1 MKLRVRSVTYEAM
14 DILSFELVDP
24 EGRPLPTFEPG
35 AHVDVR
41 TPEGVC
47 RPYSLCNASQE
58 RDCYRVAVLKT
69 RTSRGGSASMHEHV
83 RPGQM
88 LEIGSP
94 RNLFPLREGATHYI
108 LIAGGIGITPLV
120 TMAERL
126 ASEGKSFVLHYCTR
140 SPASTAFGER
150 LRPLVERGLVH
161 FHHDAGD
168 AAKGLDVEALLRE
181 CLADAHIYFCGPPAL
196 MDAIKVA
203 AAHWPADAVHHE
215 SFGAAFG
222 PAASAGSAGAVPA
235 GAQQIV
241 LTRSAREIAIEPGST
256 VLQALRAA
264 GVECTSSCEAG
275 LCGTCMT
282 GYSGG
287 AVEHND
293 YVLSE
298 HERAS
303 QMLVCTA
310 RVVAGP
316 VLLDL

>member
-126 ASEGKSFVLHYCTR
+126 ASEGKSFVLH
-140 SPASTAFGER
+140 
-150 LRPLVERGLVH
+150 
-161 FHHDAGD
+161 
-168 AAKGLDVEALLRE
+168 
-181 CLADAHIYFCGPPAL
+181 
-196 MDAIKVA
+196 
-203 AAHWPADAVHHE
+203 
-215 SFGAAFG
+215 
-222 PAASAGSAGAVPA
+222 
-235 GAQQIV
+235 
-241 LTRSAREIAIEPGST
+241 
-256 VLQALRAA
+256 
-264 GVECTSSCEAG
+264 
-275 LCGTCMT
+275 
-282 GYSGG
+282 
-287 AVEHND
+287 
-293 YVLSE
+293 
-298 HERAS
+298 
-303 QMLVCTA
+303 
-310 RVVAGP
+310 
-316 VLLDL
+316 